1 MGGSS
6 ILWILSDGFGQV
18 ILRFGLLARIPQP
31 FPGRTVKPT
40 TRLNLP
46 QVLGTIWSYALN
58 KCEYRCLRSR
68 QRSQQLSF
76 RSAARSER
84 RSNALWRAKA
94 VGALIADP

>member
-31 FPGRTVKPT
+31 FPGRTGKPT
-40 TRLNLP
+40 TRSNLP
-46 QVLGTIWSYALN
+46 QALGTIWSYALN
-58 KCEYRCLRSR
+58 KCEYRCLGS
-68 QRSQQLSF
+68 SL

-84 RSNALWRAKA
+84 RSSALWRAKA
-94 VGALIADP
+94 VRALIGDP